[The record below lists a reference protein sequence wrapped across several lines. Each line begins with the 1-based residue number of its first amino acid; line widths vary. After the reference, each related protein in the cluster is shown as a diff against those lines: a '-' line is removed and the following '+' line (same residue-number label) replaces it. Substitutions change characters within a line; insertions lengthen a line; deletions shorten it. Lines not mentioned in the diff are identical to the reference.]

1 MDSLRKSIPFI
12 LLALSLGMAVYQ
24 FVATLSVGELRNSSE
39 EMVSKWEERIQSL
52 REAIPADATQI
63 GYIDDSAL
71 KNDPALFD
79 ANEFQLMQYSVA
91 PAAMDL
97 GMNHEWIIGNFNDDA
112 NLEAWL
118 TEQIGT
124 YELQGFGFGVY
135 LIHDVEN

>member
-1 MDSLRKSIPFI
+1 MTSLRKSIPFI
-12 LLALSLGMAVYQ
+12 LIALSLGMAIYQ
-24 FVATLSVGELRNSSE
+24 FAVTFSAGEWRNSSE

-52 REAIPADATQI
+52 HKAIPADVTQV

-71 KNDPALFD
+71 NNDPALFD

-91 PAAMDL
+91 PVAIDSE
-97 GMNHEWIIGNFNDDA
+97 NRHEWIIGNFNDDA

-118 TEQIGT
+118 TEQIRA
-124 YELQGFGFGVY
+124 YELQGFGFGLY

>member
-1 MDSLRKSIPFI
+1 MSSLRKSLPFV
-12 LLALSLGMAVYQ
+12 LLALSLGMAIYQ
-24 FVATLSVGELRNSSE
+24 FVTTFIAGEWRNSSE

-52 REAIPADATQI
+52 HEALPADVTQV
-63 GYIDDSAL
+63 GYIDDSVL
-71 KNDPALFD
+71 NNDPALFD

-91 PAAMDL
+91 PAAMDS

-118 TEQIGT
+118 TEQIGA

>member
-1 MDSLRKSIPFI
+1 MDSLRKSIPFV
-12 LLALSLGMAVYQ
+12 LTALSLGMAVYQ
-24 FVATLSVGELRNSSE
+24 FAATFIAGEWRNSSE
-39 EMVSKWEERIQSL
+39 EMVSKWEERIQPL
-52 REAIPADATQI
+52 YEAIPADVTQI
-63 GYIDDSAL
+63 GYVDDSAL

-91 PAAMDL
+91 PAAMDS

-118 TEQIGT
+118 MEQIGA
-124 YELQGFGFGVY
+124 YELQGFGFGLY

>member
-1 MDSLRKSIPFI
+1 MTSLRKSIPFVLI
-12 LLALSLGMAVYQ
+12 ALSLGMAIYQ
-24 FVATLSVGELRNSSE
+24 FATTFIAGEWRNSSE
-39 EMVSKWEERIQSL
+39 EMVSKWEERIQPL
-52 REAIPADATQI
+52 HEALPVGVTQV

-71 KNDPALFD
+71 KNDPTLFD

-91 PAAMDL
+91 PAAMDS

-112 NLEAWL
+112 NLETWL
-118 TEQIGT
+118 TEQIGA

>member
-12 LLALSLGMAVYQ
+12 LIVLSLGMAIYQ
-24 FVATLSVGELRNSSE
+24 FAVTFSAGEWRNSSE

-52 REAIPADATQI
+52 HEAIPADVTQI

-79 ANEFQLMQYSVA
+79 ANEFQLMQYSVS
-91 PAAMDL
+91 PAAMES

-118 TEQIGT
+118 TEQIGA
-124 YELQGFGFGVY
+124 YELQGFGFGLY

>member
-1 MDSLRKSIPFI
+1 MSSLRKSIPFV
-12 LLALSLGMAVYQ
+12 LLALSLGMTIYQ
-24 FVATLSVGELRNSSE
+24 FTTTLSTGEWRNSSE

-52 REAIPADATQI
+52 HEAIPADVTQV

-71 KNDPALFD
+71 KNDPTLFD

-91 PAAMDL
+91 PAAMDS
-97 GMNHEWIIGNFNDDA
+97 GMNHEWIIGNFNDDE
-112 NLEAWL
+112 NLETWL
-118 TEQIGT
+118 TEQIGA

>member
-1 MDSLRKSIPFI
+1 MTSLRKSIPFVLI
-12 LLALSLGMAVYQ
+12 ALSLGMAIYQ
-24 FVATLSVGELRNSSE
+24 FATTFIAGEWRNSSE

-52 REAIPADATQI
+52 REAIPADVTQV

-91 PAAMDL
+91 PAAMDS
-97 GMNHEWIIGNFNDDA
+97 GINHEWIIGNFNDDA

-118 TEQIGT
+118 TEQIGA
-124 YELQGFGFGVY
+124 YELQSFGFGVY

>member
-1 MDSLRKSIPFI
+1 MTSLRKSIPFVLI
-12 LLALSLGMAVYQ
+12 ALSLGMAIYQ
-24 FVATLSVGELRNSSE
+24 FATTFIAGEWRNSSE

-52 REAIPADATQI
+52 HEALPADVIQV
-63 GYIDDSAL
+63 GYIDDSVL
-71 KNDPALFD
+71 NNDPALFD

-91 PAAMDL
+91 PAAMDS

-112 NLEAWL
+112 NLKTWL
-118 TEQIGT
+118 TDQIGA

>member
-1 MDSLRKSIPFI
+1 MTSLRKSIPFVLI
-12 LLALSLGMAVYQ
+12 ALSLGMAIYQ
-24 FVATLSVGELRNSSE
+24 FAATFVAGEWRNSSE

-52 REAIPADATQI
+52 REAIPADVTQV

-91 PAAMDL
+91 PAAMDS

-112 NLEAWL
+112 NLKTWL
-118 TEQIGT
+118 TDQIGA